1 MASSKKDQVH
11 RMNKFTKWLAVSSI
25 ISIVT
30 IIGVFVYTIDPKTME
45 SLHNIRPLYLVAAA
59 GIHLLG
65 FAMWGIRTKVMAGAL
80 GYHLEIKKAFEI
92 VISSSFLAAMTPS
105 SVGGEPLRIHLLQSD
120 RMPVGSAT
128 AVVLGERVLD
138 AIIILTAAPFAL
150 SLFGEVLGDGKLDS
164 LLMFGQLFLFFI
176 LAILLYAIWKP
187 HYTRRFLQWTLN
199 KCSRFFGD
207 DKKHIF
213 SKISEKID
221 TELEEFHYSI
231 FFFLK
236 EGRLGLITGIF
247 CTFAFWFIEFSMLPV
262 LLMGLNQY
270 PSAIIVY
277 AAQVLLMIVIIIP
290 ATPGSSGVAEIGAT
304 TLFSVF
310 VPTYMLG
317 IIVVAWRAL
326 TFYLNLLVGG
336 FVSFKILKDTVEVDE
351 LLK

>member
-1 MASSKKDQVH
+1 
-11 RMNKFTKWLAVSSI
+11 MNKFAKWLAVSFI
-25 ISIVT
+25 ISIITMV
-30 IIGVFVYTIDPKTME
+30 GVFIYTIDPKTTE
-45 SLHNIRPLYLVAAA
+45 SLYNIRPLYLLAAA
-59 GIHLLG
+59 SIHMMG
-65 FAMWGIRTKVMAGAL
+65 FVMWSIRTKMMAGAL
-80 GYHLEIKKAFEI
+80 GYHVSIKKSFEI
-92 VISSSFLAAMTPS
+92 VTSSSFLASMTPS
-105 SVGGEPLRIHLLQSD
+105 SVGGEPLRIHLLQKD

-150 SLFGEVLGDGKLDS
+150 SLFGEVLGGGKLDS

-187 HYTRRFLQWTLN
+187 HYTRRFLQWVVN
-199 KCSRFFGD
+199 KCSRLFGD
-207 DKKHIF
+207 DKKHVF
-213 SKISEKID
+213 CKISEKVD

-231 FFFLK
+231 FVFLK
-236 EGRLGLITGIF
+236 EGRWGLLAGILF
-247 CTFAFWFIEFSMLPV
+247 TFAFWFIEFSMLPV

-277 AAQVLLMIVIIIP
+277 AAQVLLMIVVIIP

-310 VPTYMLG
+310 VPTYVLG
-317 IIVVAWRAL
+317 IVVVAWRAL